1 MRYKGGGGGYRPIFI
16 MINITLYKFSKKN
29 NSTKIPD
36 NSTTKV
42 TYQCTISESC
52 SITSPVVIIENVSTM
67 TYLGSYNYA
76 YIPTFERYYFVTDVV
91 FDANTGFWNFH
102 LTVDVLASVKTS
114 LIASSQYVERA
125 YNYTGSSISDWD
137 NLNFNPY
144 MIDSSYQSELKPV
157 YDTTKYASP
166 FQSLPQVYGSTL
178 APETNGWYILGIVS
192 SNNIQNKFG
201 GVTYYLMTSY
211 QLRQFIYY
219 MLGGIA
225 QWFDLSTLASGSMNA
240 ELLGLIGEPL
250 QYIVSCKFIPRV
262 PKIIVD
268 SLGNPEHI
276 WFGMYETNYEA
287 YLMPLTYYNN
297 PMVSFGVSIPL
308 TDHPQVTRGKW
319 LNGNTHTERVVRFE
333 PFGVIPLDSSK
344 FIGYSRVMLSV
355 DYDIITGKGILNIYA
370 TNDNTYT
377 AISDYASGTIEN
389 LTESGGGVSYKFIT
403 SLTSNLLIDFP
414 LTQFTHRGAGEM
426 FLNDFLRPMSNSAL
440 NVFNGAFSGGKAGA
454 IQAGVNSAVEQS
466 WTTIDG
472 LNSFFNAPSC
482 QGTSGSLVCHTT
494 QIRLTNKFS
503 LLVPER
509 RIEIG
514 RPICRNLPLTD
525 FTGFVKCFGGHFETD
540 KLTNIELERVNTLIN
555 SGFYIE

>member
-1 MRYKGGGGGYRPIFI
+1 
-16 MINITLYKFSKKN
+16 MINIILYQLAKKK
-29 NSTKIPD
+29 NSTKQPY
-36 NSTTKV
+36 TTG
-42 TYQCTISESC
+42 TTFSCEITEDC
-52 SITSPVVIIENVSTM
+52 SIVNPIVIIKANTFD
-67 TYLGSYNYA
+67 TYIGSFNYA
-76 YIPTFERYYFVTDVV
+76 YISTFNRYYFIDNVTYS
-91 FDANTGFWNFH
+91 AKTGFWYFN
-102 LTVDVLASVKTS
+102 LSCDVLASVKSGLTS
-114 LIASSQYVERA
+114 SYQYVERA
-125 YNYTGSSISDWD
+125 YNYTGSTISDWD
-137 NLNFNPY
+137 NLNYNPY

-157 YDTTKYASP
+157 YDTVKYASP
-166 FQSLPQVYGSTL
+166 FQSLPLVYGSSL

-192 SNNIQNKFG
+192 SNNIQSKFG

-219 MLGGIA
+219 LLGGIS
-225 QWFDLSTLASGSMNA
+225 QWFDLSTLVSGSVSA

-262 PKIIVD
+262 PKVLID

-287 YLMPLTYYNN
+287 YLLPQTYYNN
-297 PMVSFGVSIPL
+297 PVISFGVSIPL
-308 TDHPQVTRGKW
+308 TDHPQITRGQW

-333 PFGVIPLDSSK
+333 PFGVITLDSSK

-377 AISDYASGTIEN
+377 AISDYVSGTIEN
-389 LTESGGGVSYKFIT
+389 LTDQGGGASYKFVT

-414 LTQFTHRGAGEM
+414 LTQFTHRGGGEM

-454 IQAGVNSAVEQS
+454 IQSGVNSAVEQS
-466 WTTIDG
+466 WTTVDG
-472 LNSFFNAPSC
+472 ITSFFGSPSC

-494 QIRLTNKFS
+494 QIRLTSKFS

-514 RPICRNLPLTD
+514 RPICRNLQLSD
-525 FTGFVKCFGGHFETD
+525 FTGFVKCFGGHYED
-540 KLTNIELERVNTLIN
+540 NALTLSEIERVNDYIN
-555 SGFYIE
+555 SGFYVE